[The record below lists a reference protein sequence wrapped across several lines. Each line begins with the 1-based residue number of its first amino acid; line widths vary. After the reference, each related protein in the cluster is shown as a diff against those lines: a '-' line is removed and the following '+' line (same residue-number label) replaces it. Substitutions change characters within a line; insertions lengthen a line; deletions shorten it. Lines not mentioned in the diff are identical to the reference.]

1 MSYLG
6 IVQVS
11 LYTCDQGVLLM
22 KVAEELMDDYRA
34 ILSDVFESQTD
45 HISDGLAK
53 EQMALNG
60 KYTYLEHRTLNR
72 ATVALDYLQEVLPMF
87 DWYKYE
93 EDPDA
98 YMRRTILQQLA
109 VNSAGDDDVQ
119 EEAIISGCGN
129 GDGGK
134 TGIVNVHNDDEDGIQ
149 HSVIKKMLYMLNSVR
164 TEMTRV
170 EFKNN
175 RLRKERNEMIANI
188 DKSRK
193 HWSVYRC
200 ETSDNVNRFKVELTL
215 LRIRSS
221 DLTET
226 IGRLTKC
233 IQLAIQNKQSMQ
245 SFVC

>member
-1 MSYLG
+1 
-6 IVQVS
+6 
-11 LYTCDQGVLLM
+11 M

-45 HISDGLAK
+45 HISDGLAQ

-98 YMRRTILQQLA
+98 YMKRTILQQLA
-109 VNSAGDDDVQ
+109 ASSAGDNDAH
-119 EEAIISGCGN
+119 EEADTGDCGN
-129 GDGGK
+129 GDSGK
-134 TGIVNVHNDDEDGIQ
+134 NGIVNVHNDDEDGIQ
-149 HSVIKKMLYMLNSVR
+149 HSVIKKMLYVLNSVR

-170 EFKNN
+170 ECENN
-175 RLRKERNEMIANI
+175 RLRKERDEMTANI
-188 DKSRK
+188 DKSRR
-193 HWSVYRC
+193 HWSMNRC
-200 ETSDNVNRFKVELTL
+200 ESSDNVNRFKVELTL
-215 LRIRSS
+215 LRVRSA

-233 IQLAIQNKQSMQ
+233 IQLAMQNKQSLQ
-245 SFVC
+245 SIVC